1 MRKISDF
8 FKKNRKNIF
17 IIIAVT
23 FLVFFCSNFIFA
35 AINSES
41 VELKANSEGD
51 GLGGF
56 FASILDKIL
65 NIVGSIASGTILKL
79 IGSLIGA
86 LAGLMFILVVLIW
99 GVLGG
104 SVMNLPFPDRII
116 FNQMS
121 LFDPNFINP
130 TPFSELQDFAVNF
143 NFINLIQGV
152 ASNIYFT
159 FFIVAGLIM
168 VIAAMVIGIKL
179 AISSIAIEKAQYK
192 ELLNKWLIGIV
203 VLFCLH
209 FFILGAFTLN
219 EKICEI
225 ASTIAG
231 NNSVNF
237 DFTDMSIVTKA
248 AGALKGFFNWVTGN
262 GDAANSNRL
271 VLQLSGYGGL
281 LMYLMLSVSFSGD
294 LICAIALLALIGQM
308 LNLIFQYFKRFIFVI
323 FLAIISPLVVAV
335 DIIKRAL

>member
-41 VELKANSEGD
+41 VELEKNSYKIN
-51 GLGGF
+51 GLGE
-56 FASILDKIL
+56 AAATVLDVIL
-65 NIVGSIASGTILKL
+65 NFVGNIAAGTILKL
-79 IGSLIGA
+79 IAGLIGA
-86 LAGLMFILVVLIW
+86 LAGLMFMIVVIVW
-99 GVLGG
+99 DVLGG
-104 SVMNLPFPDRII
+104 SVLNLPFPDRII

-121 LFDPNFINP
+121 MFDPNFINP
-130 TPFSELQDFAVNF
+130 TTTGLQGFVENTNFISLLQD
-143 NFINLIQGV
+143 V

-225 ASTIAG
+225 ASAIAG
-231 NNSVNF
+231 NTSVNF
-237 DFTDMSIVTKA
+237 DFTDMSLGTKA
-248 AGALKGFFNWVTGN
+248 AGLVKGFFSWITGN
-262 GDAANSNRL
+262 GDQPDADRFTMP
-271 VLQLSGYGGL
+271 LSGYGGL
-281 LMYLMLSVSFSGD
+281 LMYLVIAVVFGGD
-294 LICAIALLALIGQM
+294 LICSIALLALIGQM
-308 LNLIFQYFKRFIFVI
+308 INLIFQYFKRFVFVI
-323 FLAIISPLVVAV
+323 FLAIVSPLVVAV